1 MDLRLIIGRL
11 FVAIGALLL
20 LAAYFVPATTRSQL
34 FGANINLAWG
44 IVLLATGSVFSFAT
58 RKP

>member
-11 FVAIGALLL
+11 FVAIGLLL
-20 LAAYFVPATTRSQL
+20 LMAAYFVPAATRSQL

-44 IVLLATGSVFSFAT
+44 IVLLATGAVFSFAT